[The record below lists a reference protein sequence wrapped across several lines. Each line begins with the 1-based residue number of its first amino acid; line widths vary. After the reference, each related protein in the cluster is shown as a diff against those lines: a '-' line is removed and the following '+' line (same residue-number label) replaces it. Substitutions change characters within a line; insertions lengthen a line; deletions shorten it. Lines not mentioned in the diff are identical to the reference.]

1 MVLKTEPKNIR
12 TVTSKPEKL
21 TKSGHE
27 MSHEAFCGPVP
38 GLMDYRPNFKNK
50 IMTQRAI
57 DILIEEYCVGFR
69 TDWHVQIFD
78 IVPSTNKD
86 GEPQKAVNIY
96 VDDITSIMILKSRF
110 GMSGYDLNARAFNKR
125 MTMRRMRIQ
134 NKYDVRTQ
142 ELCVR
147 DIIKDLKK
155 VTSLRDYK
163 EAKRTKEHLSKN
175 PVFKP

>member
-1 MVLKTEPKNIR
+1 MVLKTDPKYLQS
-12 TVTSKPEKL
+12 VTTRPEKL
-21 TKSGHE
+21 TDSTYELNHE
-27 MSHEAFCGPVP
+27 EYCGPVP
-38 GLMDYRPNFKNK
+38 GLLDYRPNFKNK

-69 TDWHVQIFD
+69 SDWHVQIFD
-78 IVPSTNKD
+78 ITPSTNKD

-96 VDDITSIMILKSRF
+96 VDDVTSVMILKSCF
-110 GMSGYDLNARAFNKR
+110 GASGYDLNARPFNRR
-125 MTMRRMRIQ
+125 MTMRRVRIQ

-147 DIIKDLKK
+147 DIIKDLDK

-163 EAKRTKEHLSKN
+163 EAKKTKENLLKN
-175 PVFKP
+175 PAFKP